1 MSLTQLSPQ
10 GFICSSNVNLTILGK
25 SEMTMRRVT
34 FCVMNYIFDLIKI
47 RNFTRSLFITKKSV
61 SISMDAEKS

>member
-1 MSLTQLSPQ
+1 
-10 GFICSSNVNLTILGK
+10 
-25 SEMTMRRVT
+25 MTMRRVT